1 MLFDVECDL
10 PFAIAY
16 SIVLKMQTFWL
27 GESGVAPANFLF
39 FE

>member
-16 SIVLKMQTFWL
+16 FIDTSLIYGLLKCHTVNL
-27 GESGVAPANFLF
+27 P
-39 FE
+39 